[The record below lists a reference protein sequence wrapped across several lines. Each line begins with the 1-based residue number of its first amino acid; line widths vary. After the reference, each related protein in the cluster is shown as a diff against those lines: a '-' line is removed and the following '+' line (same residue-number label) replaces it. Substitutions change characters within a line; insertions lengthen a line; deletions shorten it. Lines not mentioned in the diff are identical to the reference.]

1 MANYLVINSKF
12 QPFSFERYLQPYQM
26 YGEAYKEIENQYGEL
41 AAKADV
47 WDEMA
52 NEHTDPYA
60 YNMYKTYSNDLKN
73 KAEQLAKEGLTPAS
87 RQDMLKMKQ
96 RYSSDIIPI
105 EQAYNRRQELINEQ
119 RKALLS
125 DPSLMY
131 DIDYRAVSLDDL
143 IKNPGMSYSNVSG
156 NELYNKGKETAIS
169 ASSRITNIDLA
180 LKNQYWRIRQGYGEE
195 AANDFL
201 LNQAN
206 IPELKEAVDRIVSQ
220 SNVTEN
226 NKNRAI
232 NYVIS
237 GIMTGMSYKE
247 NYQNNRNYIDPVEA
261 ERLQLAKDEFDFM
274 KSKWEDDLLGI
285 KLPNG
290 NRVKDI
296 GGGKVRIVYPDGTVE
311 IMKDNKK
318 TNNSNNN
325 SNSSGYEGDED
336 PFPGLQFKMWNKNSA
351 TNVFQEGTTTSRWTS
366 SIKGF
371 SPTDKHQIEFTDL
384 SIAMQNNLKSE
395 LVKYGITPDDVIILE
410 DVDSLTDNHYQVIL
424 KESIPQEKKEKP
436 TIKNNIEEPK
446 DSTSIY
452 NIGL

>member
-12 QPFSFERYLQPYQM
+12 QPFSFERYLQPYQI

-41 AAKADV
+41 ATKASV
-47 WDEMA
+47 WDEIA
-52 NEHTDPYA
+52 NEQTDPYA
-60 YNMYKTYSNDLKN
+60 YNMYKTYSNDLKEQ
-73 KAEQLAKEGLTPAS
+73 ASQLAKEGLTPAS
-87 RQDMLKMKQ
+87 RQNMLKMKQ

-105 EQAYNRRQELINEQ
+105 EQAYNRRQELIDEQ

-131 DIDYRAVSLDDL
+131 DIDYRTVSLDEL

-156 NELYNKGKETAIS
+156 NDLYNKGKETAMS
-169 ASSRITNIDLA
+169 ASSRIINIDLA
-180 LKNQYWRIRQGYGEE
+180 LKNQYWKIRQGYGEE

-247 NYQNNRNYIDPVEA
+247 NYQNNRNYIDPIES

-296 GGGKVRIVYPDGTVE
+296 GGGKVRIVHPDGTVE
-311 IMKDNKK
+311 IMKNNNK
-318 TNNSNNN
+318 TNNS
-325 SNSSGYEGDED
+325 SNSGYEDD
-336 PFPGLQFKMWNKNSA
+336 KDLFPGLQFKMWNNKSS
-351 TNVFQEGTTTSRWTS
+351 TITFQEGLTNKWTYK
-366 SIKGF
+366 IKGF
-371 SPTDKHQIEFTDL
+371 SPSDERKIDL
-384 SIAMQNNLKSE
+384 ETLSPAMQQNIISKLAE
-395 LVKYGITPDDVIILE
+395 YGLTPDDVEIFRDKDIF
-410 DVDSLTDNHYQVIL
+410 TDNHYQIRL
-424 KESIPQEKKEKP
+424 KKVDNENQEEV
-436 TIKNNIEEPK
+436 K
-446 DSTSIY
+446 DDF
-452 NIGL
+452 GEA

>member
-12 QPFSFERYLQPYQM
+12 QPFSFERYLQPYQI
-26 YGEAYKEIENQYGEL
+26 YGEAYKEIENQYEEL
-41 AAKADV
+41 ATKANI

-52 NEHTDPYA
+52 NKQTDPYA
-60 YNMYKTYSNDLKN
+60 YNMYKTYSNDLEKQ
-73 KAEQLAKEGLTPAS
+73 ADQLAREGLTPAS
-87 RQDMLKMKQ
+87 RQNMLKMKQ

-131 DIDYRAVSLDDL
+131 DIDYRTVSLDKL

-156 NELYNKGKETAIS
+156 NDLYNKGKETAMS

-247 NYQNNRNYIDPVEA
+247 NYQNNQDYIDPIEG
-261 ERLQLAKDEFDFM
+261 ERLQLAKDEFNFM

-296 GGGKVRIVYPDGTVE
+296 GGGKVRIVHPDGTVE
-311 IMKDNKK
+311 IMKDNNK
-318 TNNSNNN
+318 TNNSSN
-325 SNSSGYEGDED
+325 SSSGYEDNED
-336 PFPGLQFKMWNKNSA
+336 SFPGLQFKMWNENSS
-351 TNVFQEGTTTSRWTS
+351 TITFQEGLTNKWSYK
-366 SIKGF
+366 IKGF
-371 SPTDKHQIEFTDL
+371 SPSDEKLIKFNSL
-384 SIAMQNNLKSE
+384 SPAMQNNLRAKLKE
-395 LVKYGITPDDVIILE
+395 YGLTPDDVDIFRDDDLF
-410 DVDSLTDNHYQVIL
+410 TDNHYQVRL
-424 KESIPQEKKEKP
+424 KKKEESKNTTP
-436 TIKNNIEEPK
+436 VNTENNIKKETT
-446 DSTSIY
+446 DSTSV
-452 NIGL
+452 NNMGL

>member
-12 QPFSFERYLQPYQM
+12 QPFSFERYLQPYQI
-26 YGEAYKEIENQYGEL
+26 YGEAYKEIENQYEEL
-41 AAKADV
+41 ATKANI

-52 NEHTDPYA
+52 NKQTDPYA
-60 YNMYKTYSNDLKN
+60 YNMYKTYSNDLEKQ
-73 KAEQLAKEGLTPAS
+73 ADQLAREGLTPTS
-87 RQDMLKMKQ
+87 RQNMLKMKQ

-105 EQAYNRRQELINEQ
+105 EQAYKRRQELIDEQ

-131 DIDYRAVSLDDL
+131 DIDYRTVSLDDL

-156 NELYNKGKETAIS
+156 NELYNKGKETAMS

-296 GGGKVRIVYPDGTVE
+296 GGGKVRIVHPDGTVE
-311 IMKDNKK
+311 IMKDNNK
-318 TNNSNNN
+318 TNNS
-325 SNSSGYEGDED
+325 SNSSGYEDDENA
-336 PFPGLQFKMWNKNSA
+336 FPGLQFKMWNENSS
-351 TNVFQEGTTTSRWTS
+351 TITFQEGLTNKWSYK
-366 SIKGF
+366 IKGF
-371 SPTDKHQIEFTDL
+371 SPSDEKLIKFDSL
-384 SIAMQNNLKSE
+384 SPAMQNNLRAKLKE
-395 LVKYGITPDDVIILE
+395 YGLTPDDVDIFRDDDLF
-410 DVDSLTDNHYQVIL
+410 TDNHYQVRL
-424 KESIPQEKKEKP
+424 KKKEESKNTTP
-436 TIKNNIEEPK
+436 VNTENNIKKETT
-446 DSTSIY
+446 DSTSVN
-452 NIGL
+452 NIGLI

>member
-12 QPFSFERYLQPYQM
+12 QPFSFERYLQPYQI
-26 YGEAYKEIENQYGEL
+26 YGEAYKEIENQYEEL
-41 AAKADV
+41 ATKANI

-52 NEHTDPYA
+52 NKQTDPYA
-60 YNMYKTYSNDLKN
+60 YNMYKTYSNDLEKQ
-73 KAEQLAKEGLTPAS
+73 ADQLAREGLTPTS
-87 RQDMLKMKQ
+87 RQNMLKMKQ

-105 EQAYNRRQELINEQ
+105 EQAYKRRQELIDEQ

-156 NELYNKGKETAIS
+156 NELYNKGKETALS

-180 LKNQYWRIRQGYGEE
+180 LENQYWKIRQGYGEE
-195 AANDFL
+195 DANDFL

-237 GIMTGMSYKE
+237 GIMAGMSYKE

-261 ERLQLAKDEFDFM
+261 ERLQLAKDEFNFRKD
-274 KSKWEDDLLGI
+274 KWEDDLLGI

-296 GGGKVRIVYPDGTVE
+296 GGGKVRIVHPDGTVE
-311 IMKDNKK
+311 IMKDNNK
-318 TNNSNNN
+318 TNNS
-325 SNSSGYEGDED
+325 SNSSNGYEDDENA
-336 PFPGLQFKMWNKNSA
+336 FPGLQFKMWNENSS
-351 TNVFQEGTTTSRWTS
+351 TITFQEGLTNKWSYK
-366 SIKGF
+366 IKGF
-371 SPTDKHQIEFTDL
+371 SPSDEKLIKFGSL
-384 SIAMQNNLKSE
+384 SPAMQNNLRAKLKE
-395 LVKYGITPDDVIILE
+395 YGLTPDDVDIFRDDDLF
-410 DVDSLTDNHYQVIL
+410 TDNHYQVRL
-424 KESIPQEKKEKP
+424 KKKEEAKNTTP
-436 TIKNNIEEPK
+436 VNTGNNIKKETT
-446 DSTSIY
+446 DSISID
-452 NIGL
+452 NMGL